1 MTPASSSTQSTT
13 TSDSVVGW
21 SRVVEG
27 GVPLGRSPSHRRAG
41 TFDLPTRFSGG
52 FRAGVRFSRM
62 LEISY
67 TSTHCTVLELK
78 SIWLNILYN

>member
-1 MTPASSSTQSTT
+1 MTPESSSPQSTT

-21 SRVVEG
+21 SRVFEG
-27 GVPLGRSPSHRRAG
+27 GAPFGRSPSQRRAG
-41 TFDLPTRFSGG
+41 TFDLPTKFSGG

-67 TSTHCTVLELK
+67 THTMTVLYMHRVYCT
-78 SIWLNILYN
+78 IGD